1 MKYSE
6 IAHLDEK
13 ELWKRFGQLKKK
25 LFESKMQLKM
35 QRLSNPL
42 SLRFLRRDI
51 ARIQTA
57 LTQSKHHAKAKADP
71 ITTGP
76 AESKKGVKK

>member
-57 LTQSKHHAKAKADP
+57 LIQSKHAKAKAEP
-71 ITTGP
+71 IKTGP

>member
-6 IAHLDEK
+6 ITHLEKK
-13 ELWKRFGQLKKK
+13 ELWKRFTQIKKK

-35 QRLSNPL
+35 QRLNNPL
-42 SLRFLRRDI
+42 SIRFLRRDL

-57 LTQSKHHAKAKADP
+57 LKKADKKEGAKELQEG
-71 ITTGP
+71 IKKTKSQV
-76 AESKKGVKK
+76 SK